1 MLKKFLNKLGQR
13 PELFLVVLMVVI
25 LAMLIIPLPTWLIDI
40 LLAVNISISVLLFI
54 GTFYIQKVL
63 EFSALPSVLLIT
75 TLFRLALSISTSRMI
90 LIQADAGHIIS
101 TFGNFVIGG
110 DIVVGIII
118 FSIITLF
125 QFIVIT
131 KGSERVAEV
140 CARFSLDAMPGK
152 QMSIDADLRAGSI
165 DPEVAQER
173 RSMLEKECQLFGA
186 LDGTMKFIKGDA
198 IAGIAIIFVNFLG
211 GISIGMGR
219 MDMSFSHAT
228 DVYTILT
235 IGDALVAQIPALL
248 ISVGTGFVITRVSE
262 DGKNLGNNIIEQI
275 FSRDFVLLV
284 TGIITLLMGMLPGFP
299 LAVFLTLAVLF
310 FSLFGYRIYK
320 RKAESK
326 SAAGNTSFMS
336 NFSRKQNEEDS
347 ANEET
352 FELNNI
358 VPETLPILL
367 LIPQNVYSE
376 KKERFLVNMLKRD
389 FYINFGIQLPDIR
402 VSTMSAESTDCVNLL
417 INEVQAGEF
426 HIAFDYSKVVYWNN
440 ALEVMDVDIKI
451 LTSSNTESQW
461 IKNEDLPLPQ
471 LKALNLTVRSAE
483 SELSSY
489 VQSIIS
495 QNITEF
501 FGIQETKNI
510 LDKMESLYPELLKE
524 TYRHATVQRVAE
536 VFQRLLKEKISV
548 RNMKVVLEAL
558 ASWAG
563 KERDTILLVEHVRG
577 ALARYISDKFS
588 VNNSLSV
595 LLLSSEIENRI
606 RKGIRNTST
615 GSFINLDPEDNE
627 YVMNAF
633 SQGIQSI
640 HYPLTE
646 VVVLSAIDI
655 RRYAKRLLDTQ
666 YPELEVLSFGE
677 ISDSIKINVI
687 NTL

>member
-1 MLKKFLNKLGQR
+1 MFANCLSKLSQR

-40 LLAVNISISVLLFI
+40 LLAINISISILIFI

-101 TFGNFVIGG
+101 TFGNFVIAG
-110 DIVVGIII
+110 DIVVGLII

-152 QMSIDADLRAGSI
+152 QMSIDADLRAGTI
-165 DPEVAQER
+165 APEVAQQR
-173 RSMLEKECQLFGA
+173 RSMLEKESQLFGA

-198 IAGIAIIFVNFLG
+198 IAGIVIIFVNFLG
-211 GISIGMGR
+211 GIFIGMGR
-219 MDMSFSHAT
+219 LDMSFSYAT
-228 DVYTILT
+228 DIYTILT

-248 ISVGTGFVITRVSE
+248 ISIGTGFVITRVSE

-275 FSRDFVLLV
+275 FSRDFVLAV
-284 TGIITLLMGMLPGFP
+284 TGVVTLLMGMLPGFP
-299 LAVFLTLAVLF
+299 LAIFFTLSALF
-310 FSLFGYRIYK
+310 FSLFGYRVYK
-320 RKAESK
+320 RKAEQQAASGK
-326 SAAGNTSFMS
+326 SAFMAPFARNS
-336 NFSRKQNEEDS
+336 NEEDS
-347 ANEET
+347 VESEYL
-352 FELNNI
+352 ELNN
-358 VPETLPILL
+358 VLPETIPLLILL
-367 LIPQNVYSE
+367 PSDVFNENKAKALSA
-376 KKERFLVNMLKRD
+376 MLKRD
-389 FYINFGIQLPDIR
+389 FYINFGIQLPDVRINAM
-402 VSTMSAESTDCVNLL
+402 TGDSTDCVNLL
-417 INEVQAGEF
+417 INEVQASEYN
-426 HIAFDYSKVVYWNN
+426 IAFGYSKVLQWDS
-440 ALEVMDVDIKI
+440 ALEMMDIEVKI
-451 LTSSNTESQW
+451 FTASNIQSQW
-461 IKNEDLPLPQ
+461 VKNEDLSQ
-471 LKALNLTVRSAE
+471 LQALNIMTRSAE
-483 SELSSY
+483 NELSLC
-489 VQSIIS
+489 VQSTVS
-495 QNITEF
+495 QNIAEF

-510 LDKMESLYPELLKE
+510 LDKMEGLYPELLKE

-558 ASWAG
+558 ALWAG

-588 VNNSLSV
+588 VNNHLSV
-595 LLLSSEIENRI
+595 LLLAPETENRI

-627 YVMNAF
+627 YVMNVF
-633 SQGIQSI
+633 NQGIQSI
-640 HYPLTE
+640 SYPLKE
-646 VVVLSAIDI
+646 VVVLTAVDI
-655 RRYAKRLLDTQ
+655 RRYAKRLLDGQ

-677 ISDSIKINVI
+677 ISESVKINVI
-687 NTL
+687 KTL

>member
-1 MLKKFLNKLGQR
+1 MLNKLSQR
-13 PELFLVVLMVVI
+13 PELFLVILMVVI

-40 LLAVNISISVLLFI
+40 LLAVNISISILLFI
-54 GTFYIQKVL
+54 GTFYIQRVL

-90 LIQADAGHIIS
+90 LIQADAGHIIN
-101 TFGNFVIGG
+101 TFGNFVIAG
-110 DIVVGIII
+110 DIIVGLII

-152 QMSIDADLRAGSI
+152 QMSIDADLRAGTI
-165 DPEVAQER
+165 APEEAQQR
-173 RSMLEKECQLFGA
+173 RSILEKESQLFGA

-198 IAGIAIIFVNFLG
+198 IAGIVIIFVNFLG

-219 MDMSFSHAT
+219 LGMSFSDAT
-228 DVYTILT
+228 DIYTILT

-248 ISVGTGFVITRVSE
+248 ISIGTGFVITRVSE

-284 TGIITLLMGMLPGFP
+284 TGVITLLMGMLPGFP
-299 LAVFLTLAVLF
+299 LTVFFTLSLLF
-310 FSLFGYRIYK
+310 FGLYGYRAYK
-320 RKAESK
+320 RKAEQQL
-326 SAAGNTSFMS
+326 AAGNTSFMAP
-336 NFSRKQNEEDS
+336 FSRSQGEEDGS
-347 ANEET
+347 DSE
-352 FELNNI
+352 FLELDN
-358 VPETLPILL
+358 VLPETLPILIL
-367 LIPQNVYSE
+367 VPQEIFNE
-376 KKERFLVNMLKRD
+376 KKVKSLTGMLKRD
-389 FYINFGIQLPDIR
+389 FYVNFGIQLPDIR
-402 VSTMSAESTDCVNLL
+402 INAMAGDRSDGVNLL
-417 INEVQAGEF
+417 INEVLASEF
-426 HIAFDYSKVVYWNN
+426 AIAFGYSKILQWNS
-440 ALEVMDVDIKI
+440 AIEMMDVDIKVF
-451 LTSSNTESQW
+451 TSSNIQSHW
-461 IKNEDLPLPQ
+461 VKNEDLPKLQ
-471 LKALNLTVRSAE
+471 ALNLMTRTAE
-483 SELSSY
+483 NELSLC

-495 QNITEF
+495 QNIAEF

-510 LDKMESLYPELLKE
+510 LDKMEALYPELLKE

-558 ASWAG
+558 ALWAG

-577 ALARYISDKFS
+577 ALARYISDKFA
-588 VNNSLSV
+588 VNNHLSV
-595 LLLSSEIENRI
+595 LLLSPETESRI

-633 SQGIQSI
+633 NQGIQSI
-640 HYPLTE
+640 NYPLKE
-646 VVVLSAIDI
+646 IVVLAAVDI
-655 RRYAKRLLDTQ
+655 RRYARRLLDAQ

-677 ISDSIKINVI
+677 ISDSVKINVVK
-687 NTL
+687 TL

>member
-1 MLKKFLNKLGQR
+1 MFEKILNKLSQR

-40 LLAVNISISVLLFI
+40 LLAVNISISILLFI

-101 TFGNFVIGG
+101 TFGNFVIAG
-110 DIVVGIII
+110 DIIVGLII

-152 QMSIDADLRAGSI
+152 QMSIDADLRAGTI
-165 DPEVAQER
+165 APEVAQER
-173 RSMLEKECQLFGA
+173 RSMLEKESQLFGA

-198 IAGIAIIFVNFLG
+198 IAGIVIIFVNFLG

-219 MDMSFSHAT
+219 HGMNFSHAT
-228 DVYTILT
+228 DIYTILT

-248 ISVGTGFVITRVSE
+248 ISIGTGFVITRVSE

-275 FSRDFVLLV
+275 FSRDFVLLI
-284 TGIITLLMGMLPGFP
+284 TGFITLLMGLLPGFP
-299 LAVFLTLAVLF
+299 LLIFFTLSLLF
-310 FSLFGYRIYK
+310 FSAFGYRVYK
-320 RKAESK
+320 CNRVKMSASDNSSFLTSYSRQKSEDGDAESEYLDLK
-326 SAAGNTSFMS
+326 NV
-336 NFSRKQNEEDS
+336 
-347 ANEET
+347 
-352 FELNNI
+352 L
-358 VPETLPILL
+358 PETLPILIL
-367 LIPQNVYSE
+367 LPQDVFDE
-376 KKERFLVNMLKRD
+376 KKVKSLAGMLKRD
-389 FYINFGIQLPDIR
+389 FYINFGIELPEIR
-402 VSTMSAESTDCVNLL
+402 INAMAGENSDSVNFL
-417 INEVQAGEF
+417 INEVLASEF
-426 HIAFDYSKVVYWNN
+426 KISFGYSKLLQWDN
-440 ALEVMDVDIKI
+440 AIEMMDVDFKI
-451 LTSSNTESQW
+451 LTSSNNQSQW
-461 IKNEDLPLPQ
+461 IKDEDLPKVQ
-471 LKALNLTVRSAE
+471 ALNLITRSAE
-483 SELSSY
+483 SELSLC
-489 VQSIIS
+489 VQSAIS
-495 QNITEF
+495 QNIAEF

-510 LDKMESLYPELLKE
+510 LDKMEGLYPELLKE

-558 ASWAG
+558 ALWAG

-588 VNNSLSV
+588 VNNQLMV
-595 LLLSSEIENRI
+595 LLLTPETENRI

-615 GSFINLDPEDNE
+615 GSFINLEPEDNE

-633 SQGIQSI
+633 NQGIQSMN
-640 HYPLTE
+640 YPLKDI
-646 VVVLSAIDI
+646 VVLTAVDI
-655 RRYAKRLLDTQ
+655 RRYAKRLLDSQ

-677 ISDSIKINVI
+677 ISDSVKITVIKS
-687 NTL
+687 L

>member
-1 MLKKFLNKLGQR
+1 MFAKTFNKLGQR

-40 LLAVNISISVLLFI
+40 LLAVNISISILLFI

-110 DIVVGIII
+110 DLVVGIII
-118 FSIITLF
+118 FAIITLF

-152 QMSIDADLRAGSI
+152 QMSIDADLRAGTI
-165 DPEVAQER
+165 APEAAQER

-219 MDMSFSHAT
+219 MNMSFSHAT
-228 DVYTILT
+228 DIYTILT

-284 TGIITLLMGMLPGFP
+284 TGAITLLMGLLPGFP
-299 LAVFLTLAVLF
+299 LLVFLTLSAMFIGLF
-310 FSLFGYRIYK
+310 SYRTYK
-320 RKAESK
+320 RKAEQRA
-326 SAAGNTSFMS
+326 AAGDTSFKTP
-336 NFSRKQNEEDS
+336 FSRKSHDDANTESDS
-347 ANEET
+347 

-367 LIPQNVYSE
+367 LIPQGIFSE
-376 KKERFLVNMLKRD
+376 KKEKYMAGMLKRD
-389 FYINFGIQLPDIR
+389 FYINFGIQLPEIR
-402 VSTMSAESTDCVNLL
+402 ISTMAPENTDCVHLL
-417 INEVQAGEF
+417 INEVHASEF
-426 HIAFDYSKVVYWNN
+426 NIAFGYSKILEWNN
-440 ALEVMDVDIKI
+440 TLEMMDVDIKVFNSA
-451 LTSSNTESQW
+451 THQSQW
-461 IKNEDLPLPQ
+461 VKNEDLVKLQ
-471 LKALNLTVRSAE
+471 ALNLPVRSDE
-483 SELSSY
+483 DELSSC

-495 QNITEF
+495 QNISEF

-510 LDKMESLYPELLKE
+510 LDKMEALYPELLKE

-558 ASWAG
+558 ALWAG

-588 VNNSLSV
+588 VNNQLSV
-595 LLLSSEIENRI
+595 LLLSPETENRI

-627 YVMNAF
+627 FVMNAF
-633 SQGIQSI
+633 SQGIQNINYS
-640 HYPLTE
+640 LKE
-646 VVVLSAIDI
+646 VVVLAAVDI
-655 RRYAKRLLDTQ
+655 RRYAKRLMDVQ

-677 ISDSIKINVI
+677 VSDSVKINVI

>member
-1 MLKKFLNKLGQR
+1 MFAKILNKLSQR

-40 LLAVNISISVLLFI
+40 LLAVNISISILLFI

-90 LIQADAGHIIS
+90 LIQADAGHIIN
-101 TFGNFVIGG
+101 TFGNFVIAG
-110 DIVVGIII
+110 DIIVGLII

-152 QMSIDADLRAGSI
+152 QMSIDADLRAGTI
-165 DPEVAQER
+165 APEVAQQR
-173 RSMLEKECQLFGA
+173 RSMLEKESQLFGA

-198 IAGIAIIFVNFLG
+198 IAGIVIIFVNFLG

-219 MDMSFSHAT
+219 LDMSFSHAT
-228 DVYTILT
+228 DIYTILT

-248 ISVGTGFVITRVSE
+248 ISIGTGFVITRVSE

-284 TGIITLLMGMLPGFP
+284 TGAITLLMGMLPGFP
-299 LAVFLTLAVLF
+299 LMVFFILSMLF
-310 FSLFGYRIYK
+310 FGLFGYRTYK
-320 RKAESK
+320 RKLEHQPTSG
-326 SAAGNTSFMS
+326 GNASFMAS
-336 NFSRKQNEEDS
+336 FSRNSSEEES
-347 ANEET
+347 SEGEYI
-352 FELNNI
+352 ELNSI
-358 VPETLPILL
+358 LPETLPILI
-367 LIPQNVYSE
+367 LIPQVVYND
-376 KKERFLVNMLKRD
+376 KKAKALSGMLKRD
-389 FYINFGIQLPDIR
+389 FYINFGIELPDVRIN
-402 VSTMSAESTDCVNLL
+402 AIAGEDIDCVKLL
-417 INEVQAGEF
+417 INEVQASEF
-426 HIAFDYSKVVYWNN
+426 NIAFGYSKILQWDNVIE
-440 ALEVMDVDIKI
+440 LMDVDIKEF
-451 LTSSNTESQW
+451 TSSSILSQW
-461 IKNEDLPLPQ
+461 IKNEDLPKLQ
-471 LKALNLTVRSAE
+471 ALNVMTRSAE
-483 SELSSY
+483 NELSLS

-495 QNITEF
+495 QNIAEF

-558 ASWAG
+558 ALWAG

-588 VNNSLSV
+588 VNNHLSV
-595 LLLSSEIENRI
+595 LLLAPETENRI

-627 YVMNAF
+627 FVMNAF
-633 SQGIQSI
+633 NQGIQSI
-640 HYPLTE
+640 NYPLKE
-646 VVVLSAIDI
+646 IVVLTAVDI
-655 RRYAKRLLDTQ
+655 RRYAKRLLDVQ
-666 YPELEVLSFGE
+666 FPELEVLSFGE
-677 ISDSIKINVI
+677 ISESVKVNVI
-687 NTL
+687 KTL

>member
-1 MLKKFLNKLGQR
+1 MFAKCFNKLAQR

-40 LLAVNISISVLLFI
+40 LLAVNISISILLFI

-90 LIQADAGHIIS
+90 LIQADAGHIIN
-101 TFGNFVIGG
+101 TFGNFVIAG
-110 DIVVGIII
+110 DIIVGLII

-152 QMSIDADLRAGSI
+152 QMSIDADLRAGTI
-165 DPEVAQER
+165 APEVAQQR
-173 RSMLEKECQLFGA
+173 RSMLEKESQLFGA

-198 IAGIAIIFVNFLG
+198 IAGIVIIFVNFLG

-219 MDMSFSHAT
+219 LGMSFSHAT
-228 DVYTILT
+228 DIYTILT

-248 ISVGTGFVITRVSE
+248 ISIGTGFVITRVSE

-284 TGIITLLMGMLPGFP
+284 TGAITLLMGLLPGFP
-299 LAVFLTLAVLF
+299 LLVFFTLSMLF
-310 FSLFGYRIYK
+310 FSLYGYRMYK
-320 RKAESK
+320 RKAEL
-326 SAAGNTSFMS
+326 AASDKKSFMTPYPHDLPE
-336 NFSRKQNEEDS
+336 NEGAESDYL
-347 ANEET
+347 
-352 FELNNI
+352 ELNN
-358 VPETLPILL
+358 VLPETLPILV
-367 LIPQNVYSE
+367 LIPHEYFSE
-376 KKERFLVNMLKRD
+376 QKANSLAGILKRD

-402 VSTMSAESTDCVNLL
+402 INSQLGDAADCVRLL
-417 INEVQAGEF
+417 INEVQASEF
-426 HIAFDYSKVVYWNN
+426 YIPFGYSKILQWNN
-440 ALEVMDVDIKI
+440 TLEMMDVDVKI
-451 LTSSNTESQW
+451 LTSSSLQSQW
-461 IKNEDLPLPQ
+461 VKNDDLTKLQ
-471 LKALNLTVRSAE
+471 GMSLLTRSAE
-483 SELSSY
+483 NELSLCF
-489 VQSIIS
+489 QLIIS
-495 QNITEF
+495 QNIAEF

-510 LDKMESLYPELLKE
+510 LDKMEALYPELLKE

-536 VFQRLLKEKISV
+536 VFQRLLKEKISI

-558 ASWAG
+558 ALWAG

-588 VNNSLSV
+588 VDNHLSV
-595 LLLSSEIENRI
+595 LLLAPETESRI

-640 HYPLTE
+640 SYPLKE
-646 VVVLSAIDI
+646 LVVLAAVDI

-677 ISDSIKINVI
+677 ISDSVKITVIK
-687 NTL
+687 TL

>member
-1 MLKKFLNKLGQR
+1 MFAKIFNKLSQR
-13 PELFLVVLMVVI
+13 PELFLVVLMVII

-40 LLAVNISISVLLFI
+40 LLAVNISISILLFI

-90 LIQADAGHIIS
+90 LIQADAGHIIN
-101 TFGNFVIGG
+101 TFGNYVIAG
-110 DIVVGIII
+110 DIIVGLII

-152 QMSIDADLRAGSI
+152 QMSIDADLRAGTI
-165 DPEVAQER
+165 APEVAQQR
-173 RSMLEKECQLFGA
+173 RSMLEKESQLFGA

-198 IAGIAIIFVNFLG
+198 IAGIVIIFVNFLG

-219 MDMSFSHAT
+219 LGMSFSHAT
-228 DVYTILT
+228 DIYTILT

-248 ISVGTGFVITRVSE
+248 ISIGTGFVITRVSE

-284 TGIITLLMGMLPGFP
+284 TGAITLLMGMLPGFP
-299 LAVFLTLAVLF
+299 LMVFFILSMLF
-310 FSLFGYRIYK
+310 FGLYGYRAYK
-320 RKAESK
+320 RKLDQNS
-326 SAAGNTSFMS
+326 SGGNSSFMAP
-336 NFSRKQNEEDS
+336 FSQHSSEEDPGDGGHTDLS
-347 ANEET
+347 
-352 FELNNI
+352 NI
-358 VPETLPILL
+358 IPETLPILI
-367 LIPQNVYSE
+367 LIPQVIFDD
-376 KKERFLVNMLKRD
+376 KKAKSLSGMLKRD
-389 FYINFGIQLPDIR
+389 FYINFGIELPDVRIN
-402 VSTMSAESTDCVNLL
+402 ALAGECIDCVKLL
-417 INEVQAGEF
+417 INEVQAREF
-426 HIAFDYSKVVYWNN
+426 NIAFGYSKILQWDN
-440 ALEVMDVDIKI
+440 AIELMDVDTKVFTTAGIQ
-451 LTSSNTESQW
+451 SQW
-461 IKNEDLPLPQ
+461 VKKEDLPKLQ
-471 LKALNLTVRSAE
+471 ALNLMTRSAE
-483 SELSSY
+483 NELSLS
-489 VQSIIS
+489 VQSIVS
-495 QNITEF
+495 QNIAEF

-558 ASWAG
+558 ALWAG

-588 VNNSLSV
+588 VNNHLSV
-595 LLLSSEIENRI
+595 LLLAPETENRI

-627 YVMNAF
+627 YVMNVF
-633 SQGIQSI
+633 NDGIQSI
-640 HYPLTE
+640 NYPLKE
-646 VVVLSAIDI
+646 IVVLTAVDI
-655 RRYAKRLLDTQ
+655 RRYAKRLLDVQ
-666 YPELEVLSFGE
+666 FPELEVLSFGE
-677 ISDSIKINVI
+677 ISESVKINVI
-687 NTL
+687 KTL

>member
-1 MLKKFLNKLGQR
+1 MIAKNLNKLSQR

-40 LLAVNISISVLLFI
+40 LLAVNISISILLFI

-101 TFGNFVIGG
+101 TFGNFVIAG
-110 DIVVGIII
+110 DIIVGLII

-152 QMSIDADLRAGSI
+152 QMSIDADLRAGTI
-165 DPEVAQER
+165 APEVAQQR
-173 RSMLEKECQLFGA
+173 RSMLEKESQLFGA

-198 IAGIAIIFVNFLG
+198 IAGIVIIFVNFLG

-219 MDMSFSHAT
+219 LDMSFSHAT

-248 ISVGTGFVITRVSE
+248 ISIGTGFVITRVSE

-284 TGIITLLMGMLPGFP
+284 TGIITLLMGLLPGFP
-299 LAVFLTLAVLF
+299 LMVFVTLSALF
-310 FSLFGYRIYK
+310 FSLYGYRAYK
-320 RKAESK
+320 RRLESGQMSDNGSFLAPYSQNMSEQDKAES
-326 SAAGNTSFMS
+326 NSF
-336 NFSRKQNEEDS
+336 D
-347 ANEET
+347 
-352 FELNNI
+352 LNNVI
-358 VPETLPILL
+358 PETLPILIL
-367 LIPQNVYSE
+367 MPRDTCDETKAKSLAG
-376 KKERFLVNMLKRD
+376 MLKRD

-402 VSTMSAESTDCVNLL
+402 INTIVGENCDSVCLL
-417 INEVQAGEF
+417 INEVQASEF
-426 HIAFDYSKVVYWNN
+426 KIAFGYSKILQWDN
-440 ALEVMDVDIKI
+440 AIEVMDVDIKV
-451 LTSSNTESQW
+451 LTSANIQSQW
-461 IKNEDLPLPQ
+461 VKNEDLPKIQ
-471 LKALNLTVRSAE
+471 ALNLSIRSAE
-483 SELSSY
+483 NELSLC
-489 VQSIIS
+489 VQSIILH
-495 QNITEF
+495 NIAEF

-510 LDKMESLYPELLKE
+510 LDKMEGLYPELLKE

-558 ASWAG
+558 ALWAG

-577 ALARYISDKFS
+577 ALARYITDKFS
-588 VNNSLSV
+588 VNNQLSV
-595 LLLSSEIENRI
+595 LLLAPETENRI

-640 HYPLTE
+640 KHPLQE
-646 VVVLSAIDI
+646 LVVLTAVDI
-655 RRYAKRLLDTQ
+655 RRYAKRLLDSQ

-677 ISDSIKINVI
+677 ISDAVKITVIKS
-687 NTL
+687 L

>member
-1 MLKKFLNKLGQR
+1 MFTNSLNKLSQR
-13 PELFLVVLMVVI
+13 PELFLILLMVVI

-40 LLAVNISISVLLFI
+40 LLAVNITISILLFI

-90 LIQADAGHIIS
+90 LLQADAGHIIS
-101 TFGNFVIGG
+101 TFGSFVISG
-110 DIVVGIII
+110 DIIVGLII

-152 QMSIDADLRAGSI
+152 QMSIDADLRAGTI
-165 DPEVAQER
+165 APEVAQQR
-173 RSMLEKECQLFGA
+173 RSMLEKESQLFGA

-198 IAGIAIIFVNFLG
+198 IAGIVIIFVNFLG

-219 MDMSFSHAT
+219 LGMSFSHAT

-262 DGKNLGNNIIEQI
+262 DGKNLGHNIIEQI

-284 TGIITLLMGMLPGFP
+284 TGFMTLMMGLLPGFP
-299 LAVFLTLAVLF
+299 LPVFFTLAALL
-310 FSLFGYRIYK
+310 FSLYGYRYYK
-320 RKAESK
+320 QKAEQK
-326 SAAGNTSFMS
+326 QLATGNTSFMS
-336 NFSRKQNEEDS
+336 PYSRNQTEEEGAENEL
-347 ANEET
+347 
-352 FELNNI
+352 ELNN
-358 VPETLPILL
+358 VLPETLPLL
-367 LIPQNVYSE
+367 LLVPQSHFDE
-376 KKERFLVNMLKRD
+376 KKAKSLAGMLGRD
-389 FYINFGIQLPDIR
+389 FYINFGIQLPEVRINAIPDDDMTSVR
-402 VSTMSAESTDCVNLL
+402 LL
-417 INEVQAGEF
+417 INEVQASDF
-426 HIAFDYSKVVYWNN
+426 KIAFGYSKILHWDN
-440 ALEVMDVDIKI
+440 AIDLLDVD
-451 LTSSNTESQW
+451 LQVFTTGGEQSQW
-461 IKNEDLPLPQ
+461 VKNEDLPKIQ
-471 LKALNLTVRSAE
+471 ALNLLTRSAE
-483 SELSSY
+483 SELSLC
-489 VQSIIS
+489 VQSVVS
-495 QNITEF
+495 QNIAEF

-558 ASWAG
+558 ALWAG

-588 VNNSLSV
+588 VNNHLSV
-595 LLLSSEIENRI
+595 LLLSPETENRI

-633 SQGIQSI
+633 NQGIQSI
-640 HYPLTE
+640 NYSLKE
-646 VVVLSAIDI
+646 VVVLTAIDI
-655 RRYAKRLLDTQ
+655 RRYAKRLLDAQ
-666 YPELEVLSFGE
+666 HPELEVLSFGE
-677 ISDSIKINVI
+677 ISESIKINVI
-687 NTL
+687 KTL

>member
-1 MLKKFLNKLGQR
+1 MFANIFNKLSQR

-40 LLAVNISISVLLFI
+40 LLAINISISILLFI

-90 LIQADAGHIIS
+90 LIQADAGHIIN
-101 TFGNFVIGG
+101 TFGNFVIAG
-110 DIVVGIII
+110 DIIVGLII

-152 QMSIDADLRAGSI
+152 QMSIDADLRAGTI
-165 DPEVAQER
+165 APEVAQQR
-173 RSMLEKECQLFGA
+173 RSMLEKESQLFGA

-198 IAGIAIIFVNFLG
+198 IAGIVIIFVNFLG

-219 MDMSFSHAT
+219 LGMSFSHAT
-228 DVYTILT
+228 DIYTILT

-248 ISVGTGFVITRVSE
+248 ISIGTGFVITRVSE

-284 TGIITLLMGMLPGFP
+284 TGAITLLMGMLPGFP
-299 LAVFLTLAVLF
+299 LMVFFILSMLF
-310 FSLFGYRIYK
+310 FGLYGYRAYK
-320 RKAESK
+320 RKLDQK
-326 SAAGNTSFMS
+326 SSGSNSSFMTP
-336 NFSRKQNEEDS
+336 FSRNLSEEDPGDGEYTDLS
-347 ANEET
+347 
-352 FELNNI
+352 NI
-358 VPETLPILL
+358 VPETLPILIL
-367 LIPQNVYSE
+367 VPEVIFDD
-376 KKERFLVNMLKRD
+376 KKAKSLSGILKRD
-389 FYINFGIQLPDIR
+389 FYINFGIELPDVR
-402 VSTMSAESTDCVNLL
+402 VNAIVGECVDSVKLL
-417 INEVQAGEF
+417 INEVQASEF
-426 HIAFDYSKVVYWNN
+426 NIAFGYSKILQWDN
-440 ALEVMDVDIKI
+440 AIELMDVDTKVFTIAGI
-451 LTSSNTESQW
+451 QSQW
-461 IKNEDLPLPQ
+461 IKNEDLPKLQ
-471 LKALNLTVRSAE
+471 ALNLMTRSAE
-483 SELSSY
+483 NELSLS
-489 VQSIIS
+489 VQSIVS
-495 QNITEF
+495 QNIAEF

-558 ASWAG
+558 ALWAG

-588 VNNSLSV
+588 VNNHLSV
-595 LLLSSEIENRI
+595 LLLAPETENRI

-615 GSFINLDPEDNE
+615 GTFINLDPEDNE
-627 YVMNAF
+627 YVMNVF
-633 SQGIQSI
+633 NHGIQSI
-640 HYPLTE
+640 NYPLKE
-646 VVVLSAIDI
+646 IVVLTAVDI
-655 RRYAKRLLDTQ
+655 RRYAKRLLDVQ
-666 YPELEVLSFGE
+666 FPELEVLSFGE
-677 ISDSIKINVI
+677 ISESVKINVI
-687 NTL
+687 KTL